1 MSGMRPATLKLF
13 SNMQRREVFTLRISL
28 KKTRKALSTLTAII
42 PMVLC
47 SCGLKEP
54 EVEFHCYICDSLPY
68 HAPCVVNLSTGRVL
82 ELAVYDNDPVIQ
94 GKLAENQ
101 TSGYFSFTGNAG
113 MVAMKDA
120 GVSCWVN
127 IPTSALDINT
137 DLFCKT
143 CLEELSMVSYN
154 GVVLADLYDPQT
166 PQYYVIEVDAEYSLR
181 CYEIH
186 ITPRDEGG
194 IQIIVNGSQ

>member
-1 MSGMRPATLKLF
+1 
-13 SNMQRREVFTLRISL
+13 MQRREVFTLRIWL
-28 KKTRKALSTLTAII
+28 RNNYFPLIVPVFLILF
-42 PMVLC
+42 VFC
-47 SCGLKEP
+47 SCSLQAE
-54 EVEFHCYICDSLPY
+54 EISFHCSICDGLPY
-68 HAPCVVNLSTGRVL
+68 HAPCVVNLSTGRIL
-82 ELAVYDNDPVIQ
+82 ELSVYDNDPVRQ
-94 GKLAENQ
+94 GELAESQ
-101 TSGYFSFTGNAG
+101 TSGYFSFTGSAG

-137 DLFCKT
+137 NLFCKT

-186 ITPRDEGG
+186 IT
-194 IQIIVNGSQ
+194 QINESSVQITVNGTQ